1 MVQRKEFDAALKDLR
16 DWLSQM
22 GSHVEWALSQSIEA
36 LKALDV
42 ELAKAVISRDPELN
56 QLEEKIIEIGSRLI
70 VTQQP
75 VAKDIRTILV
85 AFKIASDLE
94 RMGDLSVDV
103 AKVVVRMEGQELIK
117 PLVDLPRMA
126 GMVTEMIR
134 DSMAAFYD
142 GDVDLAYKMAKVDDD
157 VDQLYSQLLRELFT
171 FMVENPQTISQGVLL
186 SFVGRYI
193 ERIAD
198 HATNIGE
205 SVVYLMTGK
214 RIDLN
219 Q

>member
-16 DWLSQM
+16 DWLTQM
-22 GSHVEWALSQSIEA
+22 GSHVEWALAQSIEA
-36 LKALDV
+36 LRSLDI

-75 VAKDIRTILV
+75 VAKDIRSILV

-94 RMGDLSVDV
+94 RMGDLSVDI

-126 GMVTEMIR
+126 GMVTSMIH
-134 DSMAAFYD
+134 DSMTAFYD

-171 FMVENPQTISQGVLL
+171 FMMENPQTISQGVLL